1 MKKTKTLCALKVLLL
16 AFLAAPVTQLSSCV
30 RDRAVTLSDLETM
43 DDADAT
49 QYADPTAETDA
60 VTGTETAPATA
71 SATGAATGDMADGTT
86 DAATAVP
93 SAGDS
98 GALTAPSSAP
108 ASAPPTVYVCGKVV
122 SPGVYELKQG
132 ARVSDALS
140 AAGGFTEEADKS
152 RINLAGFVYD
162 GEMIYFPAGDE
173 EIPPQAFNPEG
184 PQAAGTQ
191 ATGPQAAGN
200 HASSPGAQTSPT
212 ATQTPGDLVNI
223 NTAGTAELT
232 SLPGI
237 GNTRAEA
244 IIKYRDQN
252 GPFKSP
258 SDIKSVPGIG
268 ESLYSGIEELICAN

>member
-49 QYADPTAETDA
+49 QYADPTAETGA
-60 VTGTETAPATA
+60 TTGPTAD
-71 SATGAATGDMADGTT
+71 AATGDMADGTT
-86 DAATAVP
+86 DATTAVP

-98 GALTAPSSAP
+98 GALTAPSSDP

-184 PQAAGTQ
+184 PQAAG
-191 ATGPQAAGN
+191 N
-200 HASSPGAQTSPT
+200 HASSPGARTSPT
-212 ATQTPGDLVNI
+212 GTQTPGPLVNI

-258 SDIKSVPGIG
+258 SDIKNVPGIG
-268 ESLYSGIEELICAN
+268 ESLYSGIEELICAY

>member
-49 QYADPTAETDA
+49 QYADPTAETGA
-60 VTGTETAPATA
+60 TTGPT
-71 SATGAATGDMADGTT
+71 ADGTT
-86 DAATAVP
+86 DAAIAVP

-98 GALTAPSSAP
+98 GALTAPSSDP

-184 PQAAGTQ
+184 PQSAGTQ

-200 HASSPGAQTSPT
+200 HASSPGARTSPT
-212 ATQTPGDLVNI
+212 GTQTPGDLVNI

-258 SDIKSVPGIG
+258 SDIKNVPGIG
-268 ESLYSGIEELICAN
+268 ESLYSGIEELICAY